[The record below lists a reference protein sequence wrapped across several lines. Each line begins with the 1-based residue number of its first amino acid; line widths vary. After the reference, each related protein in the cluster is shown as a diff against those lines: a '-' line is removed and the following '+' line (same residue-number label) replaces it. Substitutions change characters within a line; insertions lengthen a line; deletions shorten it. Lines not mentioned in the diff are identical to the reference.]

1 MGDVNLPKLK
11 RILTD
16 PDEFISNSQLK
27 SLSMELLELIPM
39 EGIEG
44 SGLDSD
50 QIMEVVLRAA
60 VDQTSVNGVTT
71 STEDTPNRETVM
83 DWLHTL
89 EKETMLDAVNDIL
102 ALVAMTV
109 LDRDG
114 SRTICIDFM
123 NNPFH
128 GCPDDEDEFR
138 RMSARDGTT
147 KCHRYCTAFVL
158 AQGKPLTLAV
168 EPVDGKDSKADAVE
182 RVLARVET
190 YPFEIDQI
198 LMDRD
203 AFCGELIGV
212 LREAAPPVFPVR
224 TGKETLEEK
233 LTTGSSYMTEEI
245 ICEGKEHEQT
255 YPLAVNV
262 TYQNGD
268 RGKSGLKQTGYAA
281 YGLEDRTPRQVAQ
294 VYNHRAQIE
303 KSYETFRKARALT
316 TTPSTTIRLFYVGVG
331 FLLEQLWVVLQW
343 AVLARPRRGGRALP
357 TDFTFNNA
365 FLHGVEE
372 VLDDELG
379 WKDEHQTNGQGLPA
393 GHEHGLG

>member
-1 MGDVNLPKLK
+1 MRLPKLK

-16 PDEFISNSQLK
+16 PDKFLSNGQLK

-44 SGLDSD
+44 STLDSE

-71 STEDTPNRETVM
+71 NTEATPNREPVM

-89 EKETMLDAVNDIL
+89 EKESMLDAVNDIL
-102 ALVAMTV
+102 ALVGMTV
-109 LDRDG
+109 LDRDR

-123 NNPFH
+123 DNPFH
-128 GCPDDEDEFR
+128 GFPDDEDEFR
-138 RMSARDGTT
+138 RMQARDGTT
-147 KCHRYCTAFVL
+147 KCHRYCTAFVI

-168 EPVDGKDSKADAVE
+168 EPVDGEDSKADAVE

-203 AFCGELIGV
+203 AFVGELIGI
-212 LREAAPPVFPVR
+212 LRQTAPPVFPVR
-224 TGKETLEEK
+224 TGKDSLRKK
-233 LTTGSSYMTEEI
+233 LSVAASHMTEET
-245 ICEGKEHEQT
+245 ICEGKQHEQT

-268 RGKSGLKQTGYAA
+268 RGKSGLKTVGYAA
-281 YGLEDRTPRQVAQ
+281 YGLEDCTPAQVARI
-294 VYNHRAQIE
+294 YDKRARIE
-303 KSYETFRKARALT
+303 KSYEKFREARALT
-316 TTPSTTIRLFYVGVG
+316 TSPSTTIRLFYVGVG
-331 FLLEQLWVVLQW
+331 FLVEQLWLVLQW
-343 AVLARPRRGGRALP
+343 AVLAHPRRGGRVLP
-357 TDFTFNNA
+357 DEFTFKDA
-365 FLHGVEE
+365 FLHGIET

-379 WKDEHQTNGQGLPA
+379 WKEKHRTNGEGLP
-393 GHEHGLG
+393 GCYGHGLG

>member
-1 MGDVNLPKLK
+1 MRLPKLK

-16 PDEFISNSQLK
+16 PDEFLSNDQLK
-27 SLSMELLELIPM
+27 SLSIELLELIPM

-44 SGLDSD
+44 SPLDSE

-60 VDQTSVNGVTT
+60 VDTTSVNGVTT
-71 STEDTPNRETVM
+71 NTEDTPNREPVM

-89 EKETMLDAVNDIL
+89 EKEQMLDAVNDVL

-109 LDRDG
+109 LDRGG
-114 SRTICIDFM
+114 SRTICLDFM
-123 NNPFH
+123 DNPFH
-128 GCPDDEDEFR
+128 GYPDDEDEFR
-138 RMSARDGTT
+138 RMEARDGTT
-147 KCHRYCTAFVL
+147 KCHRYCTAFVI

-168 EPVDGKDSKADAVE
+168 EPVDGEDSKADAVE

-190 YPFEIDQI
+190 YPFETDQI

-203 AFCGELIGV
+203 AFVGELIGV
-212 LREAAPPVFPVR
+212 LRETAPPVFPVITR
-224 TGKETLEEK
+224 KDSLREK
-233 LTTGSSYMTEEI
+233 LAATASHMTEET
-245 ICEGKEHEQT
+245 ICEDKEYEQT

-281 YGLEDRTPRQVAQ
+281 YGLEDRTPRQVAR
-294 VYNHRAQIE
+294 VYNHRARIE
-303 KSYETFRKARALT
+303 KSYETFREARALT

-331 FLLEQLWVVLQW
+331 FLLEQLWIVLQW
-343 AVLARPRRGGRALP
+343 AVLARPRRGGRVLP
-357 TDFTFNNA
+357 TDFTFNDA
-365 FLHGVEE
+365 FLHGIEE

-379 WKDEHQTNGQGLPA
+379 WKEEHQTNGEGLRP
-393 GHEHGLG
+393 GYEHGLG